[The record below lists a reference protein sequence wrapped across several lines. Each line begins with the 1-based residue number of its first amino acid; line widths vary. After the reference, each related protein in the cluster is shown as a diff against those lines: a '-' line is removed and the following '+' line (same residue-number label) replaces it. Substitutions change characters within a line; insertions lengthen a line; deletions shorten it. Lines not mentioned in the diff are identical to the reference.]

1 MNPAGGTK
9 ILRGILLLARGKA
22 AGIAAFGNTTEA
34 LTAAI
39 APLIAFPLVGSVING
54 LNGAPLP
61 AIIGFLSRLCA
72 VLAVTAATYEFA
84 RLTHRESLWIRTATA
99 LNWSFWI
106 VVPLLGIAGL
116 LGAIMVSAGM
126 ALPTAENVLIG
137 LMAAYL
143 LWFGWFTIRA
153 GLQLSI
159 SQAIILVTIAAAL
172 IVLLTIAPDA
182 LTLAMQGHLHGV

>member
-1 MNPAGGTK
+1 MNPAGGVK
-9 ILRGILLLARGKA
+9 VLRGILLLARGKA
-22 AGIAAFGNTTEA
+22 SGIAAFGNTTEA
-34 LTAAI
+34 LAAAI

-84 RLTHRESLWIRTATA
+84 RLTRRESLWIRTATA

-106 VVPLLGIAGL
+106 IVPLLGLAGL

-126 ALPTAENVLIG
+126 ALPTAENILIG
-137 LMAAYL
+137 MMAAYL
-143 LWFGWFTIRA
+143 LWFGWFTMRA

-159 SQAIILVTIAAAL
+159 PQAIILVTIAATL
-172 IVLLTIAPDA
+172 IVLLTIAPDV